1 MTRKQSNANDEL
13 KKIAFRSGLS
23 EIELLSGVFI

>member
-13 KKIAFRSGLS
+13 KKIAFRGGL
-23 EIELLSGVFI
+23 L